1 MCVGAPA
8 VSLTT
13 LNVVLMVLT
22 FLEPFRS
29 LFYLTNTMG
38 VFQKYLSLW
47 VALCMAV
54 GAVVSKRLVDR
65 RRRVAAT

>member
-29 LFYLTNTMG
+29 LFYLTNTVEICDAKKKRYILGHEHMIVPFAFLFFG
-38 VFQKYLSLW
+38 V
-47 VALCMAV
+47 C
-54 GAVVSKRLVDR
+54 
-65 RRRVAAT
+65 